1 MVILNL
7 NLRMKILKATKHK
20 LIPTSEQSQKCA
32 SYAGQNRLV
41 YNVALEQRNLVYSL
55 YKKSVRWVSQDK
67 ELPELK
73 EAFPFLRESPSQTL
87 QQSLQ
92 DLHKAFNNFYRGTAK
107 YPTHRRK
114 FVNDSFRFPNP
125 KEFNIQRVT
134 NKKFQINL
142 PKLGNCKFWTHKKL
156 KNKEPLEYGSPKSA
170 TVKKEA
176 GIWYIS
182 ILWEINIKEEDAS
195 AQLTP
200 ENARSATALDRG
212 CNNLL
217 ALPSPGLYKNQT
229 PQANHLYNIV
239 DYPDDMF
246 SPYYGCLA
254 GLKTKIL
261 EKYGSKIIKKQRIL
275 SLKTKGSRA
284 FNKLKSQI
292 SKLHR
297 KLKNY
302 RLDVLHQLSTMI
314 VENQDII
321 FLESLDVQAMTKSN
335 KGTLENPGTD
345 VKKKSWL
352 NKFILQQ
359 GWGYLRI
366 FLKYK
371 SKWKGK
377 IFHDDVPAYHTS
389 TTCYSCGYR
398 DEDNRKGDE
407 FLCLR
412 CHHSDHA
419 DVNAAKNILRDGLS
433 RIASEFDQQRLLEFL
448 GTTLQSST
456 A

>member
-1 MVILNL
+1 
-7 NLRMKILKATKHK
+7 MKILKATKHQ
-20 LIPTSEQSQKCA
+20 LIPTSEQSQKYEN
-32 SYAGQNRLV
+32 YAGQNRLV
-41 YNVALEQRNLVYSL
+41 YNVALEQRNLVYRL
-55 YKKSVRWVSQDK
+55 YKKSVHWTTQDK
-67 ELPELK
+67 ELTELK
-73 EAFPFLRESPSQTL
+73 EAFPYLKEAPSQTL

-92 DLHKAFNNFYRGTAK
+92 DLHKSFNNFFRGTAA
-107 YPTHRRK
+107 YPTFRRK
-114 FVNDSFRFPNP
+114 FANDSFRFPNS
-125 KEFNIQRVT
+125 KEFNIQRLT
-134 NKKFQINL
+134 NKKFHINL
-142 PKLGNCKFWTHKKL
+142 PKLGNCKFWAHKKL
-156 KNKEPLEYGSPKSA
+156 KNREPLEQGRPKSA

-182 ILWEINIKEEDAS
+182 ILWEIHIKEENAPL
-195 AQLTP
+195 QITP

-217 ALPSPGLYKNQT
+217 ALPSPGLYKNLT
-229 PQANHLYNIV
+229 SQAAHLYEIIDV
-239 DYPDDMF
+239 PDDMF
-246 SPYYGCLA
+246 SPHYGCLA
-254 GLKTKIL
+254 SLRQDVL
-261 EKYGSKIIKKQRIL
+261 DKYESKITKKQRIL
-275 SLKTKGSRA
+275 SLKKKGSRA
-284 FNKLKSQI
+284 FRKITKQI
-292 SKLHR
+292 SRLHR

-302 RLDVLHQLSTMI
+302 RHDVLHQLSTMI

-321 FLESLDVQAMTKSN
+321 FLEDLDVQAMTKSN

-371 SKWKGK
+371 SEWKRK
-377 IFHDDVPAYHTS
+377 LFCDDVPAYYTS
-389 TTCYSCGYR
+389 TTCYVCRYQ
-398 DEDNRKGDE
+398 DEENRKGDE

-433 RIASEFDQQRLLEFL
+433 RIASEFDKLRLLEFL
-448 GTTLQSST
+448 GTPIQSST

>member
-1 MVILNL
+1 
-7 NLRMKILKATKHK
+7 MKILKATKHK
-20 LIPTSEQSQKCA
+20 LIPTSVQSQK
-32 SYAGQNRLV
+32 SENYAGQNRLV
-41 YNVALEQRNLVYSL
+41 YNVGLEQRSLVYGL
-55 YKKSVRWVSQDK
+55 YKKSVHWTTQDK

-73 EAFPFLRESPSQTL
+73 EAFPFLKEAPSQTL

-92 DLHKAFNNFYRGTAK
+92 DLHKAFSNFYKGTAS

-125 KEFNIQRVT
+125 KDFNIKRLT

-142 PKLGNCKFWTHKKL
+142 PKLGNCKFWAHKKL
-156 KNKEPLEYGSPKSA
+156 MNKEPLSPGRPKSA

-182 ILWEINIKEEDAS
+182 ILWEINIEEEKAPF
-195 AQLTP
+195 QITP
-200 ENARSATALDRG
+200 ENARTATALDRG

-217 ALPSPGLYKNQT
+217 ALPSPGLYKNHT
-229 PQANHLYNIV
+229 PQAAHLYEIV

-246 SPYYGCLA
+246 SPFYGCLA
-254 GLKTKIL
+254 SLKTTIL
-261 EKYGSKIIKKQRIL
+261 ETYGSKITKKQRLL
-275 SLKTKGSRA
+275 SLKKKGSRA
-284 FNKLKSQI
+284 FKKLKSQI

-302 RLDVLHQLSTMI
+302 RHDVLHQLSTMI
-314 VENQDII
+314 VENHDII
-321 FLESLDVQAMTKSN
+321 FLEDLDVKAMTQSN

-352 NKFILQQ
+352 NRFILQQ
-359 GWGYLRI
+359 GWGYLRS

-371 SKWKGK
+371 SEWKRK
-377 IFHDDVPAYHTS
+377 LFHDDVPAYYTS
-389 TTCYSCGYR
+389 TTCYSCRYQ
-398 DEDNRKGDE
+398 DEKNRKGDE

-419 DVNAAKNILRDGLS
+419 DVNAAKNILRAGLS
-433 RIASEFDQQRLLEFL
+433 QIAFMPEQLRLQRHL
-448 GTTLQSST
+448 GTIPLSST

>member
-1 MVILNL
+1 
-7 NLRMKILKATKHK
+7 MKISKATKHK
-20 LIPTSEQSQKCA
+20 LMPTPEQSQEYECI
-32 SYAGQNRLV
+32 AGQNRLV
-41 YNVALEQRNLVYSL
+41 YNAALEQRNLVYSL
-55 YKKSVRWVSQDK
+55 YKKSVHWATQDK

-73 EAFPFLRESPSQTL
+73 EAFPFLKEAPSQTY

-92 DLHKAFNNFYRGTAK
+92 DLHKAFDRFFKGIAK

-114 FVNDSFRFPNP
+114 FVNDSFRFPDP
-125 KEFNIQRVT
+125 KAFNIKRLT

-142 PKLGNCKFWTHKKL
+142 PKLGPRKFWSHKKL
-156 KNKEPLEYGSPKSA
+156 SKKEFLEQGKPKSA

-176 GIWYIS
+176 GIWYIC
-182 ILWEINIKEEDAS
+182 IIWEINIKEEDAPL
-195 AQLTP
+195 QITP
-200 ENARSATALDRG
+200 KNARSATALDRG

-217 ALPSPGLYKNQT
+217 ALPTPGLYKNLT
-229 PQANHLYNIV
+229 PQAAHLYEIV

-254 GLKTKIL
+254 SLKTSIL
-261 EKYGSKIIKKQRIL
+261 EKYGSKIIEKQRIL
-275 SLKTKGSRA
+275 SLKKKGSRA
-284 FNKLKSQI
+284 FKKLKSQI
-292 SKLHR
+292 SKTHR

-302 RLDVLHQLSTMI
+302 RHDVLHQLSTMI

-321 FLESLDVQAMTKSN
+321 FLEDLDVQAMTKSN

-371 SKWKGK
+371 SEWKRK
-377 IFHDDVPAYHTS
+377 LFYDDVPAYHTS
-389 TTCYSCGYR
+389 TTCYSCR
-398 DEDNRKGDE
+398 HKDEENRKGDE

-412 CHHSDHA
+412 CHRSDHA
-419 DVNAAKNILRDGLS
+419 DVNAAKNILRAGLS
-433 RIASEFDQQRLLEFL
+433 QIASVPEQLRLLGGL
-448 GTTLQSST
+448 GTAVLSSS
-456 A
+456 ANSKL